1 MSPAL
6 LLVDIHPTLGNSTD
20 NVPVD
25 ERSELQKRI
34 TSSGGD
40 YSGELNKKCTH
51 LIVARPEGQ
60 KYLAARKWNLKVVSV
75 EWLNQSVER
84 GMILDEQYFDP
95 LLPLEERGRGARDD
109 PGVAVGKRQRLLD
122 SFAEPDGPRR
132 KLRKT
137 ASMKL
142 SSQRETVWGDI
153 LGMKASASAQTES
166 SPREDDAA
174 PKPVADA
181 DADADAPSLA
191 PSKPKDE
198 GIFSSSYFYIQDFE
212 SRKRDILAQTVTA
225 LGGHVCQTPEDLYL
239 TESPTTPSHRF
250 TVVPQDSHSTPAPPP
265 ANALGTSSTVTEF
278 FIERCLRDKKLH
290 DPAAHVLGRPFPVH
304 PIPGFE
310 GLRVCSAGFQG
321 IDLHHLDRAVRQLGA
336 RFEETFRKGTSVLV
350 CKELRLVRREK
361 LRLAVDNGIPVVGEA
376 WIWECV
382 AKGERVG
389 FEGHMFPELKQRVEG
404 ASSGENP
411 GRARRGFELDEGAF
425 TAEASSR
432 SRGKAGGAS
441 GSGGFHTARTH
452 PFDYFDDFSGKGSK
466 PKPLKEM
473 PSNAAPRPESP
484 APAPA
489 DDDLPPTAETNNVPH
504 PSDRKEKPARREVTE
519 LQEESESQ
527 KKETEDTKRRDEASR
542 KEREVLA
549 FSTRLTSLTDANPA
563 EEGPRRRKR
572 GIFGR
577 ATSNVSAP
585 GSVVDRGEGPGAG
598 DEGSGERHSAP
609 GWEGDGDEG
618 AEEGGED
625 GPSLLTQV
633 GYFDPGAAEARE
645 RVMGRLEE
653 RRVKTR

>member
-1 MSPAL
+1 MLMGVA
-6 LLVDIHPTLGNSTD
+6 D

-84 GMILDEQYFDP
+84 GMILDEQCFDP
-95 LLPLEERGRGARDD
+95 LLPPEERGRGARDD
-109 PGVAVGKRQRLLD
+109 PEVAVGKRQRLLD

-153 LGMKASASAQTES
+153 LGMKASASAQTEPT
-166 SPREDDAA
+166 PREEPA

-181 DADADAPSLA
+181 DADAPVPA

-198 GIFSSSYFYIQDFE
+198 GIFSTSYFYIQHFE
-212 SRKRDILAQTVTA
+212 SRKRDILAQTVAA
-225 LGGHVCQTPEDLYL
+225 LGGHVCQTPEDLHL
-239 TESPTTPSHRF
+239 ADFPNPCHRF

-265 ANALGTSSTVTEF
+265 PNARGTSTSVTEF

-304 PIPGFE
+304 PIPGFD

-336 RFEETFRKGTSVLV
+336 RFEETFRRGTSVLV

-376 WIWECV
+376 WIWGCV
-382 AKGERVG
+382 AKGERVA
-389 FEGHMFPELKQRVEG
+389 FEEHTFPELKQRAGG

-425 TAEASSR
+425 TAEVPSG
-432 SRGKAGGAS
+432 SRGKTGAS

-452 PFDYFDDFSGKGSK
+452 LFDHVDDFSAKGSK
-466 PKPLKEM
+466 SKPLKEV
-473 PSNAAPRPESP
+473 PSNAAPRPTSP
-484 APAPA
+484 APAAAPA
-489 DDDLPPTAETNNVPH
+489 DDDLPPTAETNSVPN
-504 PSDRKEKPARREVTE
+504 PSDRKEKLAGKEVKE
-519 LQEESESQ
+519 PQEESESQ
-527 KKETEDTKRRDEASR
+527 RKEREDAKRRDEASK
-542 KEREVLA
+542 KEREVLD
-549 FSTRLTSLTDANPA
+549 FSTRLTSLTDANPT
-563 EEGPRRRKR
+563 EEGPRRRNR

-585 GSVVDRGEGPGAG
+585 GSVMDRGEGPGAG
-598 DEGSGERHSAP
+598 EERSGERHSAP

-618 AEEGGED
+618 GEGED

>member
-1 MSPAL
+1 MSPAFIL
-6 LLVDIHPTLGNSTD
+6 ETATGLGRNAD

-84 GMILDEQYFDP
+84 GMILDEQCFDP
-95 LLPLEERGRGARDD
+95 LLPPEERGKGARDD
-109 PGVAVGKRQRLLD
+109 PEVAVGKRQRLLD

-153 LGMKASASAQTES
+153 LGMKASASAQTEPT
-166 SPREDDAA
+166 PREEPAS
-174 PKPVADA
+174 KPVADA
-181 DADADAPSLA
+181 EVDAPVPA
-191 PSKPKDE
+191 PSKDE
-198 GIFSSSYFYIQDFE
+198 GIFSTSYFYIQHFE
-212 SRKRDILAQTVTA
+212 SRKRDILAQTVAA
-225 LGGHVCQTPEDLYL
+225 LGGHVCQTPEDLHL
-239 TESPTTPSHRF
+239 ADLPTPCHRF

-265 ANALGTSSTVTEF
+265 PNARGTSTTVTEF

-304 PIPGFE
+304 PIPGLE

-336 RFEETFRKGTSVLV
+336 RFEETFRRGTSVLV

-382 AKGERVG
+382 AKGERVP
-389 FEGHMFPELKQRVEG
+389 FEGHMFPELKQRAGG
-404 ASSGENP
+404 ASSGENA

-425 TAEASSR
+425 TAETSGGSR
-432 SRGKAGGAS
+432 
-441 GSGGFHTARTH
+441 GFHTARTH
-452 PFDYFDDFSGKGSK
+452 LFDHADDFSGKGGKS
-466 PKPLKEM
+466 KPLKEV
-473 PSNAAPRPESP
+473 PSNAAPRPASP
-484 APAPA
+484 APALVPA
-489 DDDLPPTAETNNVPH
+489 DDDLPPTAETNSVPNA
-504 PSDRKEKPARREVTE
+504 SDRKEKPARKEVKE
-519 LQEESESQ
+519 PQESESQ
-527 KKETEDTKRRDEASR
+527 RKEREDAKRRDEASK
-542 KEREVLA
+542 KEREVLD

-585 GSVVDRGEGPGAG
+585 GSVMDRGEGPGAG
-598 DEGSGERHSAP
+598 EERSGERLSAP
-609 GWEGDGDEG
+609 GWEDGDEG
-618 AEEGGED
+618 AEGED

>member
-6 LLVDIHPTLGNSTD
+6 VLVTVLEGDVNNIL
-20 NVPVD
+20 VD

-51 LIVARPEGQ
+51 LIVAKPEGQ
-60 KYLAARKWNLKVVSV
+60 KYLAARKWNLKVVSI

-95 LLPLEERGRGARDD
+95 LLPAEERGRGARDD
-109 PGVAVGKRQRLLD
+109 PEVAVGKRQRLLD

-153 LGMKASASAQTES
+153 LGMKPSASVQTEPT
-166 SPREDDAA
+166 PREGSAPKTVGDAA
-174 PKPVADA
+174 VEA
-181 DADADAPSLA
+181 APSLA

-198 GIFSSSYFYIQDFE
+198 GIFSTSYFYIKDFE

-225 LGGHVCQTPEDLYL
+225 LGGHVCQTPEDLHL
-239 TESPTTPSHRF
+239 TDFPTPCHRF

-265 ANALGTSSTVTEF
+265 SNASGTSSTITEF

-290 DPAAHVLGRPFPVH
+290 DPQAHVLGRPFPVH

-336 RFEETFRKGTSVLV
+336 RFEETFRRGTSVLV
-350 CKELRLVRREK
+350 CKELRLVRKEK
-361 LRLAVDNGIPVVGEA
+361 LRLAMEHGIPVVGEA
-376 WIWECV
+376 WVWECV
-382 AKGERVG
+382 AKGERLG

-404 ASSGENP
+404 GSGENS
-411 GRARRGFELDEGAF
+411 RARRGFEPDEGAF
-425 TAEASSR
+425 TAEASSV
-432 SRGKAGGAS
+432 SRGKTGATVAT
-441 GSGGFHTARTH
+441 GSGGYHTARTH
-452 PFDYFDDFSGKGSK
+452 LFDYFDDFSGKGAKS
-466 PKPLKEM
+466 KPLKEV

-484 APAPA
+484 APAPVPA
-489 DDDLPPTAETNNVPH
+489 DDDLPPTAETNSIPN
-504 PSDRKEKPARREVTE
+504 PSDRKEKSDRKEGKEP
-519 LQEESESQ
+519 QEESESQ
-527 KKETEDTKRRDEASR
+527 RKGREDAQRRDEASR

-549 FSTRLTSLTDANPA
+549 FSTRLTSLTDANPT

-585 GSVVDRGEGPGAG
+585 GSVVDR
-598 DEGSGERHSAP
+598 DEKSSTDDGSRERRSAP
-609 GWEGDGDEG
+609 EWEDGDEG
-618 AEEGGED
+618 GKEGDD